1 MYGHQYFRK
10 YIVLKTKSHRK
21 EKAVGQN
28 TDKIT
33 QWRNNKCAWWGAVRL
48 FDLLFGPMA
57 RTSFTTDDRRWNSH
71 SGKELEKHLCIEKQ
85 GCVLI
90 QSLWS
95 SIPWLVCSEPSPDPA
110 GGCLSSGSPACFRS
124 EGDREKQGTFFN
136 MLINSA
142 TADVQSILQHSP
154 HLSL

>member
-48 FDLLFGPMA
+48 FGPMA

-71 SGKELEKHLCIEKQ
+71 SGKELEKHLCALKNRVASSFRASEAVYHDWFALSQ
-85 GCVLI
+85 AQTQQEGAWVVGPQHVLDQRGI
-90 QSLWS
+90 GRNKALFLICQLIVPLQMYSQYYNTHHTW
-95 SIPWLVCSEPSPDPA
+95 A
-110 GGCLSSGSPACFRS
+110 
-124 EGDREKQGTFFN
+124 FN
-136 MLINSA
+136 F
-142 TADVQSILQHSP
+142 
-154 HLSL
+154 